1 MLFSRQF
8 GTVTLMTWCRTLR
21 LGLDAG
27 LSPGKLFK
35 QQAKS
40 GPTEGRETAADIAA
54 RLGKGESVADALRHH
69 RTRFPEMFLE
79 LVDVGERAGR
89 LADTFRELET
99 YFDAAHAAARQFRTA
114 MIWPAFT
121 YCGAVLIIAFMLL
134 VLGTL
139 ATPGT
144 KPFDPLGLGLL
155 GVSGAITFVLIVGAL
170 TAAVLFV
177 VLLLKN
183 HPSTRDKFTAFGM
196 RLPGVVPCVRAFAL
210 YRFSVATAMTHEAG
224 MPADRSLRSAF
235 RATANARYLA
245 AEPKAVKVVS
255 GGRTV
260 SKALA
265 GCGRDLFPEE
275 YLDAVGIGEVT
286 GNVTE
291 VMNRQADVYRE
302 EALRMLKGLT
312 RFASGA
318 VYAVVGLLVIVVIIR
333 MVMSIGGVYSDAMR
347 GL

>member
-8 GTVTLMTWCRTLR
+8 GTVTLMMWCRALR
-21 LGLDAG
+21 FGLDAG
-27 LSPGKLFK
+27 LSPVKLFK

-40 GPTEGRETAADIAA
+40 GPAEGREVAKDIAE
-54 RLGKGESVADALRHH
+54 RLAEGDSMADAIRQH
-69 RTRFPEMFLE
+69 RTRFPVLFLE
-79 LVDVGERAGR
+79 LVEVGEQARR
-89 LADTFRELET
+89 LGETFRELET
-99 YFDAAHAAARQFRTA
+99 YFEASASAARQFRAA

-121 YCGAVLIIAFMLL
+121 YCGAVLIVAMMLL

-139 ATPGT
+139 ASPGT

-155 GVSGAITFVLIVGAL
+155 GVSGAITFLAIVGAL
-170 TAAVLFV
+170 TAIAIISVLF
-177 VLLLKN
+177 LKN
-183 HPSTRDKFTAFGM
+183 HPSTREKFIAFGF
-196 RLPGVVPCVRAFAL
+196 RLPGVAACVRAFAL

-235 RATANARYLA
+235 RATANARYAA
-245 AEPKAVKVVS
+245 AEQKAVKVVK

-265 GCGRDLFPEE
+265 GAGRELFPEE

-286 GNVTE
+286 GNVSE
-291 VMNRQADVYRE
+291 VMNKQADIYRE
-302 EALRMLKGLT
+302 DALRKMKGLT
-312 RFASGA
+312 KLAGGA
-318 VYAVVGLLVIVVIIR
+318 LYAMVGLLVIVVIVR
-333 MVMSIGGVYSDAMR
+333 MVMSIGGVYSDPMK